1 MILFIVIFCVIIA
14 LGFGLAAAWSDFNS
28 MTIPNMYSALIA
40 VSFLP
45 AFAFVN
51 LFAPE
56 AEYFSSLLSHFVALG
71 IVFAIT
77 YALFATKT
85 LGGGDAKLC
94 SAYALWVGVQGLAPL
109 LFFMGLVG
117 GILGL
122 LTLGLAKRKV
132 VEKPKKDS
140 WLDKAQKGQ
149 REVPYG
155 IAITAGAIL
164 AFIYQGYLSSESI
177 KGLM

>member
-1 MILFIVIFCVIIA
+1 
-14 LGFGLAAAWSDFNS
+14 
-28 MTIPNMYSALIA
+28 
-40 VSFLP
+40 
-45 AFAFVN
+45 
-51 LFAPE
+51 
-56 AEYFSSLLSHFVALG
+56 
-71 IVFAIT
+71 
-77 YALFATKT
+77 
-85 LGGGDAKLC
+85 
-94 SAYALWVGVQGLAPL
+94 
-109 LFFMGLVG
+109 MGLVG

>member
-1 MILFIVIFCVIIA
+1 
-14 LGFGLAAAWSDFNS
+14 
-28 MTIPNMYSALIA
+28 MYSGLIA
-40 VSFLP
+40 VSFVP
-45 AFAFVN
+45 AYAFVRI
-51 LFAPE
+51 FAPE
-56 AEYFSSLLSHFVALG
+56 AEYFSSLMSHLISLG
-71 IVFAIT
+71 IVFGIT
-77 YALFATKT
+77 YALFAAKT

-117 GILGL
+117 GALGL
-122 LTLGLAKRKV
+122 ATLGLAKHKL

-155 IAITAGAIL
+155 IAITVGAIL

-177 KGLM
+177 MGLM